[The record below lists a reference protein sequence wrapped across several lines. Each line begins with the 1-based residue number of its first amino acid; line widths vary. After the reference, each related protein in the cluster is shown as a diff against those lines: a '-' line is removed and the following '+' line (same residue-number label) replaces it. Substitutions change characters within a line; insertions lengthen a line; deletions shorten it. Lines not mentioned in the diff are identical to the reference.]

1 MTYEVTFLPEGRKVS
16 VRPGMT
22 VLGAARQARIG
33 IRSRCG
39 GKAGCLMC
47 KVDVASGGGTA
58 GDGLSPAGL
67 LEKRKLAGLDSSRT
81 RLACQAK
88 VTGNAVISVPE
99 DPLKA
104 AVRRQLEKAEQDED
118 DLGW

>member
-1 MTYEVTFLPEGRKVS
+1 MSFEVTFLPEGRKVT
-16 VRPGMT
+16 VRPGTT
-22 VLGAARQARIG
+22 VLGAARQARVA

-47 KVDVASGGGTA
+47 KVEAVPAGSLA
-58 GDGLSPAGL
+58 GDGLSPPGEA
-67 LEKRKLAGLDSSRT
+67 EKQKLAADCGRT

-88 VTGNAVISVPE
+88 VVGNAVITVPE

-104 AVRRQLEKAEQDED
+104 AVRRRLAALNDED
-118 DLGW
+118 DDIGW